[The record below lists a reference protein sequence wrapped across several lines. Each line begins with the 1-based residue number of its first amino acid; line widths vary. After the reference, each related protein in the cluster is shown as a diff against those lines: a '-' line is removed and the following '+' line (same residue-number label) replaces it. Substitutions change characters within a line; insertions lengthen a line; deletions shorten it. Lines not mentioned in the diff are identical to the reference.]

1 MLFLGIFIIVLY
13 LSTQGFNANKL
24 FKNNKL
30 KNQKRLER
38 KEQRKAKKELE
49 QKIIDR
55 YSNKMSDLELMRS
68 RGGGRGPRPMFGEK
82 PKNRKQTLGRLV
94 KYLSFNKKYL
104 IAIFIVVIFSSIASL
119 LSPVLQG
126 KAIDSIVV
134 SKELSLTIN
143 NENKIVANE
152 VVIDFEFDNID
163 NVIFK
168 DLKIDVTDDYYYE
181 INGEK
186 TNYVAY
192 DPANKSESYDIII
205 NKNGYLVIND
215 EQTEYQF
222 YSSLNKEFSEIVI
235 KIDINNKWNVNGKTI
250 GYYAIGTKDETKIFK
265 ILATML
271 LVYIFSSILT
281 GVSSIVSAHLSLNT
295 IRKMRKDLF
304 DKLVYLPIRFFDTH
318 KHGDIMSRM
327 TNDVDSISNTISQS
341 ISSLISAVL
350 TIIGALSIMLY
361 YSPLLTLFCFV
372 SLGLTLIATRFLTR
386 IMKKYYRVQQALIG
400 ELNGQVEE
408 MVVGHRTVAAYGK
421 EEDVEEKFNQIS
433 GYLRSFGFKAN
444 LYGGAM
450 GPVMN
455 IIGNIG
461 YLLIVGFGAL
471 FVFLGINNL
480 SIGLIITFTNLS
492 KQFSRPINTVANL
505 YSQIQSSIAAAE
517 RVFEV
522 LDNEQEVDEGEK
534 EILEEEAIN
543 TIKFEN
549 VDFSYV
555 EGEKVLKNFN
565 LTIEPGQKIAL
576 VGATGSG
583 KTTVVNLL
591 MRFYDIDSGRI
602 LINGIDIRDYSKESL
617 RQTIAIVLQD
627 TVLFKNTV
635 KNNIKYGNLEAT
647 DEEVYRAAHL
657 SNSDKF
663 IEFLPN
669 QYDTILS
676 ESGSNLSGGQR
687 QLISIARAILAD
699 PKILILD
706 EATSSV
712 DTRTEKNIQDG
723 MVQLMKN
730 RTSLIIAHRLSTI
743 RDADK
748 IVVLDHGEIVEI
760 GRHDELLEKRGI
772 YYNLYQ
778 TQFVGNQI

>member
-1 MLFLGIFIIVLY
+1 MLFLILFIIVLY
-13 LSTQGFNANKL
+13 LSQTGFDVNKL
-24 FKNNKL
+24 FKKHKKVNL
-30 KNQKRLER
+30 KRLER
-38 KEQRKAKKELE
+38 KEQRREKKELE
-49 QKIIDR
+49 EKIIER
-55 YSNKMSDLELMRS
+55 YSHKMSDLELMRS

-104 IAIFIVVIFSSIASL
+104 IAIFIVVIFSSIAAL

-134 SKELSLTIN
+134 SKKLTLTVNEENKLVANDVVLNTDFVDTSNVEFKNITIN
-143 NENKIVANE
+143 I
-152 VVIDFEFDNID
+152 
-163 NVIFK
+163 
-168 DLKIDVTDDYYYE
+168 TDDFYYE

-186 TNYVAY
+186 TEFVAY
-192 DPANKSESYDIII
+192 DPSNKSESYEIVI
-205 NKNGYLVIND
+205 NKDGYLVIDGIQSN
-215 EQTEYQF
+215 YQF
-222 YSSLNKEFSEIVI
+222 YSSSNKEFKDIII
-235 KIDINNKWNVNGKTI
+235 KTDINNKWNIDGETI
-250 GYYAIGTKDETKIFK
+250 GYYSIGTKDETKIFK

-271 LVYIFSSILT
+271 LVYILSSILT

-304 DKLVYLPIRFFDTH
+304 DKLVYLPIKFFDTH

-350 TIIGALSIMLY
+350 TIIGALAIMIY

-372 SLGLTLIATRFLTR
+372 TLGLTLVATRILTK

-421 EEDVEEKFNQIS
+421 EEDVEKKFNEIS
-433 GYLRSFGFKAN
+433 GYLRTFGFKAN

-522 LDNEQEVDEGEK
+522 LDNEREVDNGEK
-534 EILEEEAIN
+534 AILEEEMIN
-543 TIKFEN
+543 TIEFKN

-555 EGEKVLKNFN
+555 PGEKVLKNFN

-591 MRFYDIDSGRI
+591 MRFYDIDSGKI
-602 LINGIDIRDYSKESL
+602 LINGTDIRDYTKESL
-617 RQTIAIVLQD
+617 RETIAIVLQD

-647 DEEVYRAAHL
+647 DEEIYRAARL

-663 IEFLPN
+663 IEFLPE

-760 GRHDELLEKRGI
+760 GRHDELLEKQGI

>member
-1 MLFLGIFIIVLY
+1 MLFLVLFIFVLY
-13 LSTQGFNANKL
+13 LSNQGFNVYKKVNKIKKQNL
-24 FKNNKL
+24 
-30 KNQKRLER
+30 R
-38 KEQRKAKKELE
+38 KEQRKEKKELE
-49 QKIIDR
+49 QQIIDR

-68 RGGGRGPRPMFGEK
+68 RGGRGPRPMFGEK

-104 IAIFIVVIFSSIASL
+104 LAIFIVVIFSSIASL

-134 SKELSLTIN
+134 SKELVLNVDDDNNLIANDAILNTKFENIQNIDFNKLTIN
-143 NENKIVANE
+143 
-152 VVIDFEFDNID
+152 
-163 NVIFK
+163 
-168 DLKIDVTDDYYYE
+168 VTEDYYYE

-186 TNYVAY
+186 TEFVAY
-192 DPANKSESYDIII
+192 NPADKAESFEIII
-205 NKNGYLVIND
+205 NNEGYLVID
-215 EQTEYQF
+215 EKITNYQF
-222 YSSLNKEFSEIVI
+222 YTTTNNKLDEIII
-235 KIDINNKWNVNGKTI
+235 KTDINNKWNINGQTI
-250 GYYAIGTKDETKIFK
+250 GYYAIGTKDSNKIFK

-271 LVYIFSSILT
+271 LVYIMSSILT
-281 GVSSIVSAHLSLNT
+281 GVSSLVSAHLSLNT

-350 TIIGALSIMLY
+350 TIIGALAIMLY

-372 SLGLTLIATRFLTR
+372 SLGLTLVATRILTK

-421 EEDVEEKFNQIS
+421 EEDVETKFNQIS
-433 GYLRSFGFKAN
+433 GYLRTFGFKAN

-480 SIGLIITFTNLS
+480 SVGLIITFTNLS

-522 LDNEQEVDEGEK
+522 LDNEQEVDDGNET
-534 EILEEEAIN
+534 ILEEESIE

-555 EGEKVLKNFN
+555 PGEKVLKNFN

-602 LINGIDIRDYSKESL
+602 LINGTDIREYSKESL

-635 KNNIKYGNLEAT
+635 KNNIKYGNLEAS
-647 DEEVYRAAHL
+647 DEEIYRAAKL

-663 IEFLPN
+663 IEFLPE

-760 GRHDELLEKRGI
+760 GRHEELIEKQGI

-778 TQFVGNQI
+778 TQFIGNQI

>member
-1 MLFLGIFIIVLY
+1 MLFLVLFIFVLY
-13 LSTQGFNANKL
+13 LSNQGFNVHKKVNKIKKQNL
-24 FKNNKL
+24 
-30 KNQKRLER
+30 R
-38 KEQRKAKKELE
+38 KEQRKEKKELE
-49 QKIIDR
+49 QQIIDR

-68 RGGGRGPRPMFGEK
+68 RGGRGPRPMFGEK

-104 IAIFIVVIFSSIASL
+104 LAIFIVVIFSSIASL

-134 SKELSLTIN
+134 SKELVLNVDDNNNLIANDAILNTKFENIQNIDFNKLTIN
-143 NENKIVANE
+143 
-152 VVIDFEFDNID
+152 
-163 NVIFK
+163 
-168 DLKIDVTDDYYYE
+168 VTEDYYYE

-186 TNYVAY
+186 TEFVAY
-192 DPANKSESYDIII
+192 NPSDKTESFEIII
-205 NKNGYLVIND
+205 NNEGYLVID
-215 EQTEYQF
+215 EKITNYQF
-222 YSSLNKEFSEIVI
+222 YTTTNNKLDEIII
-235 KIDINNKWNVNGKTI
+235 KTDINNKWNINGQTI
-250 GYYAIGTKDETKIFK
+250 GYYAIGTKDSNKIFK

-271 LVYIFSSILT
+271 LVYIMSSILT
-281 GVSSIVSAHLSLNT
+281 GVSSLVSAHLSLNT

-350 TIIGALSIMLY
+350 TIIGALAIMLY

-372 SLGLTLIATRFLTR
+372 SLGLTLVATRILTK

-421 EEDVEEKFNQIS
+421 EEDVETKFNQIS
-433 GYLRSFGFKAN
+433 GYLRTFGFKAN

-480 SIGLIITFTNLS
+480 SVGLIITFTNLS

-522 LDNEQEVDEGEK
+522 LDNEQEVDDGNET
-534 EILEEEAIN
+534 ILEEENIE

-555 EGEKVLKNFN
+555 PGEKVLKNFN

-602 LINGIDIRDYSKESL
+602 LINETDIREYSKESL

-635 KNNIKYGNLEAT
+635 KNNIKYGNLEAS
-647 DEEVYRAAHL
+647 DEEIYRAAKL

-663 IEFLPN
+663 IEFLPE

-760 GRHDELLEKRGI
+760 GRHEELIEKQGI

-778 TQFVGNQI
+778 TQFIGNQI

>member
-1 MLFLGIFIIVLY
+1 
-13 LSTQGFNANKL
+13 
-24 FKNNKL
+24 
-30 KNQKRLER
+30 
-38 KEQRKAKKELE
+38 
-49 QKIIDR
+49 
-55 YSNKMSDLELMRS
+55 
-68 RGGGRGPRPMFGEK
+68 
-82 PKNRKQTLGRLV
+82 
-94 KYLSFNKKYL
+94 
-104 IAIFIVVIFSSIASL
+104 
-119 LSPVLQG
+119 
-126 KAIDSIVV
+126 
-134 SKELSLTIN
+134 
-143 NENKIVANE
+143 
-152 VVIDFEFDNID
+152 
-163 NVIFK
+163 
-168 DLKIDVTDDYYYE
+168 
-181 INGEK
+181 
-186 TNYVAY
+186 
-192 DPANKSESYDIII
+192 
-205 NKNGYLVIND
+205 
-215 EQTEYQF
+215 
-222 YSSLNKEFSEIVI
+222 
-235 KIDINNKWNVNGKTI
+235 
-250 GYYAIGTKDETKIFK
+250 
-265 ILATML
+265 
-271 LVYIFSSILT
+271 
-281 GVSSIVSAHLSLNT
+281 
-295 IRKMRKDLF
+295 MRKDLF
-304 DKLVYLPIRFFDTH
+304 DKLVYLPIKFFDTH

-350 TIIGALSIMLY
+350 TIIGALAIMIY

-372 SLGLTLIATRFLTR
+372 TLGLTLVATRILTK

-421 EEDVEEKFNQIS
+421 EEDVEKKFNEIS
-433 GYLRSFGFKAN
+433 GYLRTFGFKAN

-522 LDNEQEVDEGEK
+522 LDNEQEVDNGEK
-534 EILEEEAIN
+534 AILEEEMIN
-543 TIKFEN
+543 TIEFKN

-555 EGEKVLKNFN
+555 PGEKVLKNFN

-591 MRFYDIDSGRI
+591 MRFYDIDSGKI
-602 LINGIDIRDYSKESL
+602 LINGTDIRDYTKESL
-617 RQTIAIVLQD
+617 RETIAIVLQD

-647 DEEVYRAAHL
+647 DEEIYRAARL

-663 IEFLPN
+663 IEFLPE

-760 GRHDELLEKRGI
+760 GRHDELLEKQGI